1 MATGFLDEFL
11 IRRSLRMW
19 AALAERAHEVDDGR
33 LEWLGRQARRM
44 KTHAARVAEMADRR
58 RAVVPHL
65 ERPLD
70 LPPSTDWSHRPAP
83 WSVALDPKGHAPARR
98 ETAISDDVALYHDCD
113 RGEICVRQLH
123 GQTVDGAGP
132 FGLQLDVFRFSG
144 SFLSLVVRAPAE
156 AAAGLSRD
164 HVLRLAMLIES
175 ERPLDVHARLN
186 LRNGPNTEQVNRAV
200 DRAHVATVTEFD
212 MAYVPFNEKWA
223 DHIWFD
229 LFFDGP
235 AMNQVIIRDLT
246 LSRRLR
252 ADM

>member
-11 IRRSLRMW
+11 IKRSLRLW
-19 AALAERAHEVDDGR
+19 SGLTESVHEVEGAR

-44 KTHAARVAEMADRR
+44 KTHASRVTQIVDGRMAL
-58 RAVVPHL
+58 APHL

-70 LPPSTDWSHRPAP
+70 LPPSTEWSHRPTP
-83 WSVALDPKGHAPARR
+83 WAVALDPKGHAPARR
-98 ETAISDDVALYHDCD
+98 ETAISDDVALYHDCE
-113 RGEICVRQLH
+113 RGEICVRQLQ
-123 GQTVDGAGP
+123 GQTADGVGP

-156 AAAGLSRD
+156 AAKGLSRN
-164 HVLRLAMLIES
+164 HILRLAMLVES
-175 ERPLDVHARLN
+175 ERPLDMHARLN
-186 LRNGPNTEQVNRAV
+186 LKNGPNTEQVSRAV
-200 DRAHVATVTEFD
+200 DRGHVATATEFD

-223 DHIWFD
+223 EHIWFD
-229 LFFDGP
+229 LFLDTP
-235 AMNQVIIRDLT
+235 AMNQVVIRDLT